1 MVIKEENLL
10 EELSEE
16 VKQIVDTS
24 KDVGLDK
31 YETAYA
37 VACYEDFGYNLEEV
51 LEMIDSGVI
60 STSSW
65 DSHYIENSEW
75 NTEAYVF
82 DNYEDAESAAKE
94 DVLNLF
100 DDIGF
105 EGINVDLENFADQDW
120 FKDALVES
128 FEFYCRG
135 IVYENDDTYG
145 NRLVQE
151 CYDNDL
157 IDDESFEKDEN
168 GEPDYTQCIIDED
181 ELVDRYVA
189 WYEDDLNSSYAGDFV
204 QAYIDDFGA
213 RDLSELIKN
222 NPSIIDTD
230 ALAEYIVD
238 DDGVANSLA
247 RYDGN
252 EYEVEIGD
260 GVTYYVYRAN

>member
-1 MVIKEENLL
+1 MFIKEENLL

-16 VKQIVDTS
+16 VRQIVD
-24 KDVGLDK
+24 KAEEAGLNN

-37 VACYEDFGYNLEEV
+37 VACYEDFGYTLDDV
-51 LEMIDSGVI
+51 LEMIENGVI

-65 DSHYIENSEW
+65 NSHYIENSEW

-105 EGINVDLENFADQDW
+105 EGLNVDLADFADEDW

-128 FEFYCRG
+128 FEFYCRD
-135 IVYENDDTYG
+135 IISEYDDTYG

-181 ELVDRYVA
+181 ELVDRYVE
-189 WYEDDLNSSYAGDFV
+189 WYEEDLYSSYHGNFIKAFV
-204 QAYIDDFGA
+204 DSYGEG
-213 RDLSELIKN
+213 ELNYVIKN

-238 DDGVANSLA
+238 NDGVANSLA
-247 RYDGN
+247 GYDGN

>member
-1 MVIKEENLL
+1 MDIKEEKLF
-10 EELSEE
+10 EEIDEE
-16 VKQIVDTS
+16 VRQIVDAAENAE
-24 KDVGLDK
+24 LDN

-37 VACYEDFGYNLEEV
+37 VACYEDFGYTLEDV
-51 LEMIDSGVI
+51 LEMIENGVI

-75 NTEAYVF
+75 NTEAFVF

-105 EGINVDLENFADQDW
+105 EGLNVDLSEFADQDW

-128 FEFYCRG
+128 FEFYCRD
-135 IVYENDDTYG
+135 IVDEDDDTYG

-151 CYDNDL
+151 CYDNGL
-157 IDDESFEKDEN
+157 IDDESFETDEN

-181 ELVDRYVA
+181 ELVDRYVE
-189 WYEDDLNSSYAGDFV
+189 WYEDDLNYNYGGDFV
-204 QAYIDDFGA
+204 QAYIDDFGS

-222 NPSIIDTD
+222 NPSVIDTD

-238 DDGVANSLA
+238 NDGVANSLA

>member
-1 MVIKEENLL
+1 MIIKEENLL

-16 VKQIVDTS
+16 VRQIVNSAED
-24 KDVGLDK
+24 DGLNN

-37 VACYEDFGYNLEEV
+37 VACYEDFGYSLEEV
-51 LEMIDSGVI
+51 LEMIEKATI
-60 STSSW
+60 TTSSW
-65 DSHYIENSEW
+65 NSHYIENSEW

-82 DNYEDAESAAKE
+82 DDYEDAESAAKE

-105 EGINVDLENFADQDW
+105 EGLNVDLEDFADEDW

-128 FEFYCRG
+128 FEFYCRD
-135 IVYENDDTYG
+135 IEYEGDDTYG
-145 NRLVQE
+145 NRLVEE
-151 CYDNDL
+151 CYDHDL

-168 GEPDYTQCIIDED
+168 GEPDYTQCKLDTED
-181 ELVDRYVA
+181 LVEKYTN
-189 WYEDDLNSSYAGDFV
+189 WYEEDLYSAYHGNFIKAFV
-204 QAYIDDFGA
+204 DNYGEEALNDV
-213 RDLSELIKN
+213 IKEH
-222 NPSIIDTD
+222 PSIIDTD

-238 DDGVANSLA
+238 IDGVANSLA

>member
-16 VKQIVDTS
+16 VLQIIDAS

-94 DVLNLF
+94 DVLNLL
-100 DDIGF
+100 DEIGF
-105 EGINVDLENFADQDW
+105 EGLNVDLADFADEDW
-120 FKDALVES
+120 FKDTLVES
-128 FEFYCRG
+128 FEFYCRD
-135 IVYENDDTYG
+135 IEYEDDDTYG

-151 CYDNDL
+151 CYDNNI
-157 IDDESFEKDEN
+157 IDDNDFEIGEN
-168 GEPDYTQCIIDED
+168 GEPNYTQCKLDTED
-181 ELVDRYVA
+181 LVGKYTN
-189 WYEDDLNSSYAGDFV
+189 WYEEDLYSAYNGNFIKAFV
-204 QAYIDDFGA
+204 DNYGEEALNDV
-213 RDLSELIKN
+213 IKEH
-222 NPSIIDTD
+222 PSIIYTD
-230 ALAEYIVD
+230 ALAEYIVNN
-238 DDGVANSLA
+238 DGVANSLA

-260 GVTYYVYRAN
+260 GVTYYVYRTN